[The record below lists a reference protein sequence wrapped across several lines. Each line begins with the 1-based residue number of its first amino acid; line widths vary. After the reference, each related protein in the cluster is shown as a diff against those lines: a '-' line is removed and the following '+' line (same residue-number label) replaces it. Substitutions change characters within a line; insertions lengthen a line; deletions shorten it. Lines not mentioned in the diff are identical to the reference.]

1 MMRMILL
8 GAPGAGK
15 GTQADVIREKFGIP
29 QISTGNIIREQV
41 KSGSELGKQV
51 KSVIESGKLVSD
63 DLVIALVRDRLQAPD
78 CANGFILDGFPRT
91 IPQAE
96 ALATISDIDVVL
108 EIYVPDEKIVRR
120 MSGRRTCPACG
131 ATFHVEY
138 NAPKVE
144 GKCDTCGAD
153 LIVRA
158 DDSEQVVSDR
168 LKVFH
173 DQTEPLIAFYKAQ
186 GKVKTVVGQEE
197 VADTTRLVLEALGK

>member
-15 GTQADVIREKFGIP
+15 GTQAEIIREKFGIP

-63 DLVIALVRDRLQAPD
+63 DLVIALVRERLKDAD

-91 IPQAE
+91 IPQAK
-96 ALATISDIDVVL
+96 ALAEISDIDVVL
-108 EIYVPDEKIVRR
+108 EIYVPDETIIRR
-120 MSGRRTCPACG
+120 MSGRRTCPTCG
-131 ATFHVEY
+131 ATYHVEY
-138 NAPKVE
+138 NPPKVE
-144 GKCDTCGAD
+144 GKCDTCSAD

-173 DQTEPLIAFYKAQ
+173 EQTEPLIAFYKEQ
-186 GKVKTVVGQEE
+186 NKVKTVIGQGGIEE
-197 VADTTRLVLEALGK
+197 TSRLVMEALGK

>member
-1 MMRMILL
+1 MRMILL

-15 GTQADVIREKFGIP
+15 GTQAEIIREKFGIP

-41 KSGSELGKQV
+41 KSGSELGLKV

-63 DLVIALVRDRLQAPD
+63 ELVIALVRDRLKAAD

-96 ALATISDIDVVL
+96 ALAEISDIDVVL
-108 EIYVPDEKIVRR
+108 ELYVPDETIVRR
-120 MSGRRTCPACG
+120 MSGRRTCPTCG

-138 NAPKVE
+138 NPPKVE
-144 GKCDTCGAD
+144 GKCDTCAAD

-158 DDSEQVVSDR
+158 DDSEEVVTNR

-173 DQTEPLIAFYKAQ
+173 DQTEPLIAYYKAQ
-186 GKVKTVVGQEE
+186 NKVKTVIGQDGIEE
-197 VADTTRLVLEALGK
+197 TSRLVLEALGK

>member
-96 ALATISDIDVVL
+96 ALATFSDIDVVL

-144 GKCDTCGAD
+144 GKCDACGAD

-173 DQTEPLIAFYKAQ
+173 EQTEPLIAYYKAQ
-186 GKVKTVVGQEE
+186 NKVKTVVGQEE

>member
-1 MMRMILL
+1 M
-8 GAPGAGK
+8 
-15 GTQADVIREKFGIP
+15 
-29 QISTGNIIREQV
+29 
-41 KSGSELGKQV
+41 
-51 KSVIESGKLVSD
+51 IESGKLVSD

-120 MSGRRTCPACG
+120 MSGRRTCPTCG

-144 GKCDTCGAD
+144 GKCDACGAD
-153 LIVRA
+153 LIIRA

-186 GKVKTVVGQEE
+186 GKVKTVVGQDS